1 MTDIHILGAARTPI
15 GSFGGSLSCF
25 TPTELGTFAARAAI
39 ERAGLEPADVDNSV
53 FGTVIPTEAADL
65 FLGRTVVKE
74 AGCPDEALGL
84 TVNRLCG
91 SGAQAIATA
100 AGMIQN
106 GESKISIA
114 GGAEAMSRAP
124 LAVEGMRFGKKMGN
138 GCVYDWLTNTLAD
151 PFGHGAMGDTAENV
165 AEKYQITRERQD
177 EYALNSQRKACAA
190 IKEGRFD
197 EQIVPVK
204 IKTRK
209 GTVTFDRDE
218 YPKPDTSLDVLANL
232 KPAFRKDG
240 SVTAGNASGINDGGA
255 CVVLAAGDVVE
266 ERGLNP
272 IGKVLGWGLA
282 GVPAE
287 IMGIGPVKA
296 VPVALERSGLTLND
310 IDVIE
315 SNEAFA
321 AQAISVADALGFPED
336 KLNPNGGA
344 VALGHP
350 LGATGAIL
358 TTKALYELR
367 RTGGR
372 YGLITMCI
380 GGGQGI
386 ALVVEKPADVRG

>member
-1 MTDIHILGAARTPI
+1 MTDIFILSAARTPI
-15 GSFGGSLSCF
+15 GSFGGSLAGF
-25 TPTELGTFAARAAI
+25 TPTELGTFAAKAAI
-39 ERAGLEPADVDNSV
+39 ERAGLAPADVDNSV
-53 FGTVIPTEAADL
+53 FGTVIPTEAPDL

-106 GESKISIA
+106 GESRISIA

-124 LAVEGMRFGKKMGN
+124 MAVDGMRFGKKMGN
-138 GCVYDWLTNTLAD
+138 GYVYDWLTNTLAD

-177 EYALNSQRKACAA
+177 EYALNSQKKACAA
-190 IKEGRFD
+190 IEAGRFD
-197 EQIVPVK
+197 EQIVPVEV
-204 IKTRK
+204 KTRK

-218 YPKPDTSLDVLANL
+218 YPKPDTSLEVLAGL
-232 KPAFRKDG
+232 KPAFRKEG

-255 CVVLAAGDVVE
+255 CVVLASGEVVE
-266 ERGLNP
+266 ERGLAP
-272 IGKVLGWGLA
+272 IGKVLSWGLA

-296 VPVALERSGLTLND
+296 VPIALERAGLTLDD

-321 AQAISVADALGFPED
+321 AQAISVADGLSFPED

-358 TTKALYELR
+358 TTKALYELK

-372 YGLITMCI
+372 FGLVTMCI

-386 ALVVEKPADVRG
+386 ALVIENLVDVRG